1 MAKQDKLNRMPP
13 YLPIIVEDWQSD
25 PDTQSMTD
33 AQIGIFLKAL
43 LHQWQNGSLPRNAWD
58 FAKKIDSSFDTTL
71 RFLSTYSHL
80 FVCCECSASWSR
92 EDCECG
98 ASKSRARCENTKLK
112 NLRIDVNLGLGLG
125 TTEPYQNQTEPEP
138 NVTVPTNIVEVQ
150 PSALHSEPETPV
162 AGVSEFLLAI
172 ASLFGKTRVNG
183 SVLTKWE
190 TVLKPK
196 VELYS
201 EDHVLGL
208 LKYALEENAVWAR
221 AITTV
226 KKMDPVEYFV
236 SKFEDIETT
245 REGDEKFKKIR
256 DRKRPAV
263 GKEKNLAHIEEK
275 IKPMEIV

>member
-43 LHQWQNGSLPRNAWD
+43 LHQWQNGSLPCNAWD

-80 FVCCECSASWSR
+80 FVCCECFASWSR

-125 TTEPYQNQTEPEP
+125 TTEPNQNQTEPEP
-138 NVTVPTNIVEVQ
+138 NVTVPTNGVEVQ

-162 AGVSEFLLAI
+162 AGVSEFLSAI

-201 EDHVLGL
+201 EVYVLGL
-208 LKYALEENAVWAR
+208 LKYALEDNEVWAR

-226 KKMDPVEYFV
+226 KRMDSVEYFV

-256 DRKRPAV
+256 DRKRPAAA
-263 GKEKNLAHIEEK
+263 KEKNIVPIEEK
-275 IKPMEIV
+275 NKPMEL